1 MVDANV
7 LGNGKFNSVL
17 EVSKKNYLKRILN
30 VNISLYGGK

>member
-1 MVDANV
+1 MIDTNV

-30 VNISLYGGK
+30 VNISLYGEK